1 MRGVPV
7 AQSSFLGF
15 SFQGIGDS
23 RAFEHGN
30 ELLGR
35 PSIFGET
42 NPDIMGFR
50 VPGSGK
56 LGWGRLGMQVGHV
69 IGRHI
74 AEKLSQ
80 NLWLIIGELIAL
92 QFFPDPY
99 LVDNLAT
106 LAFRLRYS
114 RK

>member
-1 MRGVPV
+1 
-7 AQSSFLGF
+7 
-15 SFQGIGDS
+15 
-23 RAFEHGN
+23 
-30 ELLGR
+30 
-35 PSIFGET
+35 
-42 NPDIMGFR
+42 
-50 VPGSGK
+50 
-56 LGWGRLGMQVGHV
+56 MQVGHV

-74 AEKLSQ
+74 AEKLTQ
-80 NLWLIIGELIAL
+80 NSWLVIGELVTL

>member
-1 MRGVPV
+1 
-7 AQSSFLGF
+7 
-15 SFQGIGDS
+15 
-23 RAFEHGN
+23 
-30 ELLGR
+30 
-35 PSIFGET
+35 
-42 NPDIMGFR
+42 
-50 VPGSGK
+50 
-56 LGWGRLGMQVGHV
+56 MQVGHV

-74 AEKLSQ
+74 AEKLTQ